1 MKEKT
6 SPTKSINAQSSTDT
20 SKAAGV
26 TTQIMF
32 QLFYH
37 AKIKEI
43 IQQLTSVIAQLL
55 YIR

>member
-26 TTQIMF
+26 MF
-32 QLFYH
+32 HIFYH

>member
-20 SKAAGV
+20 NKAAGV